1 MTFLGLIKVIVAFV
15 GGIGVGMALKDRVAN
30 GVKRGM
36 DFFKEIKD
44 GFYEGEMSADSD
56 CVTKRPG
63 INDGRSEQ
71 VSEASVVDAKDT
83 EIFKLKDRVVALE
96 RENGRLKRDNEVLRV
111 KLDEVQGKIEVSFP
125 KLVKRLYC
133 MSCNPEIKAIL
144 EENGLSFY
152 TNFADFPDGFM
163 RIKNG
168 TVTEA
173 VLVRAALVR
182 GDDLVEPG
190 IVHVPMSEAGAAA
203 PKSSCNQGVPTE
215 NASVE
220 SLAACEGAKPE
231 PEIDDKENFCDDFVV
246 G

>member
-1 MTFLGLIKVIVAFV
+1 MV
-15 GGIGVGMALKDRVAN
+15 LKDRVAN

-63 INDGRSEQ
+63 INAERSEQ
-71 VSEASVVDAKDT
+71 SSVVDAEDM

-182 GDDLVEPG
+182 GDDLGEPG
-190 IVHVPMSEAGAAA
+190 IVHVPMIEAGAAA
-203 PKSSCNQGVPTE
+203 PKSALNQVEATE
-215 NASVE
+215 IASAE
-220 SLAACEGAKPE
+220 SLGVNECAMPE
-231 PEIDDKENFCDDFVV
+231 FEKERKENFHDDFVV

>member
-63 INDGRSEQ
+63 INAGRSEQ
-71 VSEASVVDAKDT
+71 SSVVDAEDT
-83 EIFKLKDRVVALE
+83 EIFKLKARVVALE
-96 RENGRLKRDNEVLRV
+96 RENGILKRDNEDFRGR
-111 KLDEVQGKIEVSFP
+111 LDEGQSKIEVSFP
-125 KLVKRLYC
+125 KLVKRLYL
-133 MSCNPEIKAIL
+133 MSDNPDLKAIL

-203 PKSSCNQGVPTE
+203 PKSPCNQGVPTE

-231 PEIDDKENFCDDFVV
+231 PEIDDKENFRDDFVV